1 MATYIVDNASDVV
14 DGNYGS
20 GNLSLR
26 EAIIQANAAAGAD
39 TITFAASLAG
49 QTITLTGGQ
58 LTLTNDLTID
68 GDVNGDNKADI
79 IISGNDASR
88 VFHITGT
95 GTDVELDSLTLTN
108 GNPGA
113 SQDGGAILTGAGTTL
128 AITDSTIKDS
138 ATSLFGDGAGIYSGG
153 TLTVTGS
160 TISGNT
166 GAFHGGGVFLGVE
179 ASGTF
184 TNTTIDGNSAIA
196 GGGIYTIA
204 ASTLTILNSTITEN
218 HAAGS
223 DGGGIFVK
231 NGIHAYVTNSVI
243 ALNTADFSGPDF
255 FNGGGLN
262 SYLTAGYSFF
272 GSTVSIDT
280 QNGQNINGG
289 GDPRLAA
296 LADNGGPVATRSI
309 RWDSHLIDAGSDS
322 EAAGLTIDANGNPRF
337 SGVHVDIGATEV
349 QQLVVTTAADVVDAG
364 DGVVSLREAVA
375 LANAAGA
382 PQTIFFDPSLAGDT
396 ITLTSGEL
404 ALTNDVTIA
413 GDVNGDHKADIT
425 ISGGGASRIFN
436 VSGSGTDVELD
447 GLTLTSGHSAGQ
459 RRSDLYRRRDDA
471 RHRRQHHPEQHHR
484 HQRRWHPHRRHTHRH
499 RLHLLGQHGERL
511 RRRRFR
517 RLESIGELHQHH
529 H

>member
-1 MATYIVDNASDVV
+1 MATYVVDNASDVV

-39 TITFAASLAG
+39 TITFDASLAG

-184 TNTTIDGNSAIA
+184 TNTTIDGNSAVA
-196 GGGIYTIA
+196 GGGIYTLA
-204 ASTLTILNSTITEN
+204 ASTLTILNSTITGN

-223 DGGGIFVK
+223 DGGIFVK
-231 NGIHAYVTNSVI
+231 NRIHAYVFNSVI

-255 FNGGGLN
+255 FNGGTK

-280 QNGQNINGG
+280 QNGQNINGFAMF
-289 GDPRLAA
+289 R
-296 LADNGGPVATRSI
+296 VAPACSPTMAERS
-309 RWDSHLIDAGSDS
+309 R
-322 EAAGLTIDANGNPRF
+322 
-337 SGVHVDIGATEV
+337 
-349 QQLVVTTAADVVDAG
+349 
-364 DGVVSLREAVA
+364 
-375 LANAAGA
+375 
-382 PQTIFFDPSLAGDT
+382 PS
-396 ITLTSGEL
+396 
-404 ALTNDVTIA
+404 
-413 GDVNGDHKADIT
+413 
-425 ISGGGASRIFN
+425 R
-436 VSGSGTDVELD
+436 
-447 GLTLTSGHSAGQ
+447 
-459 RRSDLYRRRDDA
+459 
-471 RHRRQHHPEQHHR
+471 
-484 HQRRWHPHRRHTHRH
+484 
-499 RLHLLGQHGERL
+499 
-511 RRRRFR
+511 
-517 RLESIGELHQHH
+517 
-529 H
+529 